1 MNFDKLEV
9 YAEEVKESSL
19 EDAKKSKLTEKIIL
33 LMSAEALMFPI
44 QNDVLISNN
53 TASYIYKDNKTY
65 PNLFEFIAG
74 MLHTQIPIVINDCKF
89 GPGEIIVKAITADEA
104 LEKLSAS
111 SNELQKLINSKK
123 GRSLKVQKLILIC
136 LILIQRS
143 LRPIRRI

>member
-104 LEKLSAS
+104 LEKLNAS

-123 GRSLKVQKLILIC
+123 GRT
-136 LILIQRS
+136 
-143 LRPIRRI
+143 

>member
-9 YAEEVKESSL
+9 YAEEVKEGSL
-19 EDAKKSKLTEKIIL
+19 EDAKKSKLTEKIIV
-33 LMSAEALMFPI
+33 LMSAEAMEFPI
-44 QNDVLISNN
+44 QKDVLISNN

-74 MLHTQIPIVINDCKF
+74 MLHKQIPIVINDCKF

-104 LEKLSAS
+104 LEKLNAS

-123 GRSLKVQKLILIC
+123 GRI
-136 LILIQRS
+136 
-143 LRPIRRI
+143 